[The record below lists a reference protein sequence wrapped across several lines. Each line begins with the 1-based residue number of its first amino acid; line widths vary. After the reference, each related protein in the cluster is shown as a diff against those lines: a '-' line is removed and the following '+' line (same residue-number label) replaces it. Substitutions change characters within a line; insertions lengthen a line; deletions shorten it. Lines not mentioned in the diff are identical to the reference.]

1 MPCLGAQL
9 PKPKEPKL
17 GTGRRPPAAGRSK
30 LRPGRVARSS
40 GLLAPAA
47 AAPALELIAVRKTK
61 EPRRGEPEAPV
72 RQPREVGLGF
82 FIK

>member
-1 MPCLGAQL
+1 MPCSGPNFPNPRNPSWA
-9 PKPKEPKL
+9 PA
-17 GTGRRPPAAGRSK
+17 AAGRSK

-47 AAPALELIAVRKTK
+47 AAPAQELIAVRKTK